1 MLLHGGYWQANFD
14 LSLEREV
21 AAELGRR
28 GFAVWN
34 VDYSAA
40 DLPWPATFEDVAAA
54 LDHLPASRHAD
65 RLDLDRV
72 GVVGHSAGG
81 HLALWLG
88 SRGSLPAGAPGE
100 PAADSVPVRLAVGQA
115 PVADLHAAA
124 EQNLGGGAAQDL
136 MDGSPEEVSER
147 YAQGSPQAL
156 LPVDG
161 VRLVLVHGGAD
172 DVVPLSQSQRYAK
185 AAGAAAELVVLD
197 GIGHFEHLDPSS
209 TALSPVYEALAQ
221 L

>member
-1 MLLHGGYWQANFD
+1 MLLHGGYWRPDFD

-28 GFAVWN
+28 GLAVWN
-34 VDYSAA
+34 VDYAAA
-40 DLPWPATFEDVAAA
+40 DLPWPATFEDVASA
-54 LDHLPASRHAD
+54 LDHLRTSQYAD
-65 RLDLDRV
+65 RINLDRV

-88 SRGSLPAGAPGE
+88 SRDRLPAGAPGE
-100 PAADSVPVRLAVGQA
+100 PAADSVPLKVAVAQA

-136 MDGSPEEVSER
+136 LDGSPEEVPER
-147 YAQGSPQAL
+147 YEQGSPQAL
-156 LPVDG
+156 LPVEG

-197 GIGHFEHLDPSS
+197 GVGHFEHLDPSS
-209 TALSPVYEALAQ
+209 PALDPVYAALDG